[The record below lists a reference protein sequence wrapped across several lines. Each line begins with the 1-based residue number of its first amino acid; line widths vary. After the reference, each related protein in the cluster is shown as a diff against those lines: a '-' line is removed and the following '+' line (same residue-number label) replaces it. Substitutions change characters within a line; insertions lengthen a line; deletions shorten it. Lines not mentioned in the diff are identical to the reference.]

1 MAVEIILQYM
11 KQLFSLFIISIL
23 FAALALQNNTP
34 AELIQLV
41 VTIPELN
48 SISLQTDL
56 EMDFN
61 KMGGVQFCE
70 TSLLTQTMVL
80 KYNSRKIALTEIENV
95 FRKWECNPR
104 EYSYQKLY

>member
-1 MAVEIILQYM
+1 MA
-11 KQLFSLFIISIL
+11 FSV
-23 FAALALQNNTP
+23 QKNNS
-34 AELIQLV
+34 AELTQLV

-70 TSLLTQTMVL
+70 TSLLTKTMVL
-80 KYNSRKIALTEIENV
+80 KYNSRKIAQTEIKNV

-104 EYSYQKLY
+104 EYYYQKLY

>member
-1 MAVEIILQYM
+1 M
-11 KQLFSLFIISIL
+11 SIL
-23 FAALALQNNTP
+23 FTAFSVQKNNS
-34 AELIQLV
+34 AELTQLV

-70 TSLLTQTMVL
+70 TSLLTKTMVL
-80 KYNSRKIALTEIENV
+80 KYNSRKIAQTEIKNV

>member
-1 MAVEIILQYM
+1 M
-11 KQLFSLFIISIL
+11 SIL
-23 FAALALQNNTP
+23 FTAFAVQKNNSV
-34 AELIQLV
+34 ELTQLV

-70 TSLLTQTMVL
+70 TSLLTKTMVL
-80 KYNSRKIALTEIENV
+80 KYNSRKIAQTEIKNV

>member
-1 MAVEIILQYM
+1 MA
-11 KQLFSLFIISIL
+11 
-23 FAALALQNNTP
+23 FAVKKNNS
-34 AELIQLV
+34 AELTQLV

-70 TSLLTQTMVL
+70 TSLLTKTMVL
-80 KYNSRKIALTEIENV
+80 KYNSRKISQTEIENV

>member
-1 MAVEIILQYM
+1 M

-23 FAALALQNNTP
+23 FAAFAVQNNNS
-34 AELIQLV
+34 AELTQLV

-70 TSLLTQTMVL
+70 TSLLTKTMVL
-80 KYNSRKIALTEIENV
+80 KYNSRKIAQTEIKNV

>member
-1 MAVEIILQYM
+1 MA
-11 KQLFSLFIISIL
+11 IL
-23 FAALALQNNTP
+23 FTAFAVQKDNSV
-34 AELIQLV
+34 ELTQLV

-70 TSLLTQTMVL
+70 TSLLTKTMVL
-80 KYNSRKIALTEIENV
+80 KYNSRKIAQTEIKNV

-104 EYSYQKLY
+104 EYYYQKLY

>member
-1 MAVEIILQYM
+1 MA
-11 KQLFSLFIISIL
+11 
-23 FAALALQNNTP
+23 FAVQKNNS
-34 AELIQLV
+34 AELTQLV

-70 TSLLTQTMVL
+70 TSLLTKTMVL
-80 KYNSRKIALTEIENV
+80 KYNSRKIAQTEIKNV
-95 FRKWECNPR
+95 FRKWECNPG

>member
-1 MAVEIILQYM
+1 M
-11 KQLFSLFIISIL
+11 SIL
-23 FAALALQNNTP
+23 FTAFAVQKNNSV
-34 AELIQLV
+34 ELTQLV

-56 EMDFN
+56 EIDFN

-70 TSLLTQTMVL
+70 TSLLTKTMVL
-80 KYNSRKIALTEIENV
+80 KYNSRKIAQTEIKNV

-104 EYSYQKLY
+104 EYYYQKLY

>member
-1 MAVEIILQYM
+1 MA
-11 KQLFSLFIISIL
+11 
-23 FAALALQNNTP
+23 FAVQKNNS
-34 AELIQLV
+34 AELTQLV

-70 TSLLTQTMVL
+70 TSLLTKTMVL
-80 KYNSRKIALTEIENV
+80 KYNSRKIAQPEIKNV

-104 EYSYQKLY
+104 EYYYQKLY

>member
-1 MAVEIILQYM
+1 MMLQYQFHNLNVDNID
-11 KQLFSLFIISIL
+11 K
-23 FAALALQNNTP
+23 
-34 AELIQLV
+34 IQSK
-41 VTIPELN
+41 IN
-48 SISLQTDL
+48 AI

-61 KMGGVQFCE
+61 KIGGVQFCE

-104 EYSYQKLY
+104 EYYYQKLY

>member
-1 MAVEIILQYM
+1 MA
-11 KQLFSLFIISIL
+11 
-23 FAALALQNNTP
+23 FAVQKNNS
-34 AELIQLV
+34 AELTQLV

-70 TSLLTQTMVL
+70 TSLLTKTMVL
-80 KYNSRKIALTEIENV
+80 KYNSRKIAQTEIKNV

-104 EYSYQKLY
+104 EYYYQKLY

>member
-1 MAVEIILQYM
+1 M
-11 KQLFSLFIISIL
+11 SIL
-23 FAALALQNNTP
+23 FTAFAVQKNNSV
-34 AELIQLV
+34 ELTQLV

-48 SISLQTDL
+48 SISLQTNL

-70 TSLLTQTMVL
+70 TSLLTKTMVL
-80 KYNSRKIALTEIENV
+80 KYNSRKIAQTEIKNV